1 MDPYQILGINR
12 FATPDEIKI
21 AFRREAMK
29 WHPDRNQNSDEAST
43 RFHQA
48 AEAYRVLSEA
58 GGQEKSSNNY
68 GSYQYSS
75 TGNSSNKSG
84 DKFADSAFW
93 DVMLD
98 YAIKLAQSGLSEA
111 DIAADISRNGCSTDL
126 SKVIAEKAF
135 NIHAHYASSAG
146 GKGGKGPDKASFKE
160 ERLEAELFRA
170 FLGERSFF
178 WSSRDTVD
186 YYLVTFKGFGQSAS
200 LNPLRWISA
209 NRKLMRILNFS
220 IVLFAVIVVVVSLFP
235 GPSDYKFLTDLA
247 MLQLPMLILPMML
260 VWMIY
265 RQLWVSSIVLSLIY
279 VATIEFFNSFMPQAL
294 NRDLSSLLLVA
305 GVCYLPFVLTVL
317 FANYLYYRNA
327 RQMISSARDLFGNH
341 LDQVVWIKNR
351 AGTSS
356 TAAFIS
362 TLVIVSA
369 LFYVLPGYWGNT
381 TTVSFQLPFMD
392 SSEDDT
398 ELIEITRRAGEAL
411 ELFDIAESHFNSK
424 PPDYMKAE
432 MAYSVAADGGS
443 LLAAYKLGYM
453 YFMGEGVSQ
462 DQTLAFEY
470 FQHATKAPLAFQPH
484 SLELTTRFLAAS
496 YNSLGIMYQAG
507 LGTQKDIKQA
517 RDMYRRAEE
526 FGSENAHNTGTDRA
540 SPVYPDYN

>member
-1 MDPYQILGINR
+1 MNPYQVLGIHKY
-12 FATPDEIKI
+12 ATQDEIKI

-29 WHPDRNQNSDEAST
+29 WHPDRNQDSDEANS
-43 RFHQA
+43 RFRQA
-48 AEAYRVLSEA
+48 AEAFRILSEGGGKEQGSSYDSSDQYSTA
-58 GGQEKSSNNY
+58 GG
-68 GSYQYSS
+68 YSD
-75 TGNSSNKSG
+75 KSG

-98 YAIKLAQSGLSEA
+98 YAIKLAQTGMSEG
-111 DIAADISRNGCSTDL
+111 DIATDISRNGCSEDL

-135 NIHAHYASSAG
+135 NIHAHYASGTSG
-146 GKGGKGPDKASFKE
+146 QGNKGRDNTSFKE

-170 FLGERSFF
+170 FLGEKSFP
-178 WSSRDTVD
+178 WNSRDTVK
-186 YYLVTFKGFGQSAS
+186 YYLVTFKALGQSTN

-209 NRKLMRILNFS
+209 NKRLMHILNFS
-220 IVLFAVIVVVVSLFP
+220 IILFAVIVAAIFFFP
-235 GPSDYKFLTDLA
+235 GPSSYKLLSDLA

-265 RQLWVSSIVLSLIY
+265 RRLWISSIMLSLIY
-279 VATIEFFNSFMPQAL
+279 IATIEFFNASMPQAL
-294 NRDLSSLLLVA
+294 SSDLFSLLIVA
-305 GVCYLPFVLTVL
+305 GICYSPFVLIAL

-327 RQMISSARDLFGNH
+327 RQMINNARDLFSNH

-356 TAAFIS
+356 TAAFVSMLI
-362 TLVIVSA
+362 IVSS
-369 LFYVLPGYWGNT
+369 LFYHLPGNWGNAT
-381 TTVSFQLPFMD
+381 MVSFQLPFMND
-392 SSEDDT
+392 RKDDV
-398 ELIEITRRAGEAL
+398 ELMEVKRRSVETL

-453 YFMGEGVSQ
+453 YFMGKGVSK
-462 DQTLAFEY
+462 DNVLAFEY
-470 FQHATKAPLAFQPH
+470 FQHATRAPLAFQPH
-484 SLELTTRFLAAS
+484 SLELTTKFLAES
-496 YNSLGIMYQAG
+496 YSSLGIMYQAG

-517 RDMYRRAEE
+517 QDMYRQAAE
-526 FGSENAHNTGTDRA
+526 FGSENAYKTGT
-540 SPVYPDYN
+540 SHEVLVYPGYN